1 MNKFALFLVL
11 ALWSLGGNAALPEG
25 LMKKPGEP
33 APALK
38 LSDPD
43 LGPFDLANE
52 RGHWVMVHFWAS
64 WCGPC
69 RRELPK
75 IQAMSKQINTKKL
88 KLIMINTAETD
99 DDIFIFLS
107 SVAPDLQSYRDADGS
122 ITNRWQPR
130 GLPSSFLVD
139 PEGRIQ
145 YLALGGRPWDEK
157 EYVDFLKELYAR

>member
-1 MNKFALFLVL
+1 VFLVL
-11 ALWSLGGNAALPEG
+11 ALWSLSGQAAPPEG
-25 LMKKPGEP
+25 LMKKPGDP
-33 APALK
+33 APVLQ
-38 LSDPD
+38 LNDPD

-75 IQAMSKQINTKKL
+75 IQAMSKLVDTKKL
-88 KLIMINTAETD
+88 KLVMINTAETD
-99 DDIFIFLS
+99 DDIFVFLS

-139 PEGRIQ
+139 PGGRIQ
-145 YLALGGRPWDEK
+145 YLALGGRPWDKK
-157 EYVDFLKELYAR
+157 EYVDFLKGLYAR